1 MHITTKYAI
10 WKVRFSL
17 FKKET
22 NLETHGVNG
31 CHYPTV
37 TIFVCISRPTSAVF
51 PLFSFLL
58 FKQEKGKN
66 LETQGVNSC
75 QCLTVTNSQQ
85 VLP

>member
-1 MHITTKYAI
+1 MLFGKSVSPFLKKKQISRRMGSMAVTIRQLQLLFAYPAQLP
-10 WKVRFSL
+10 RFSP
-17 FKKET
+17 F
-22 NLETHGVNG
+22 
-31 CHYPTV
+31 
-37 TIFVCISRPTSAVF
+37 
-51 PLFSFLL
+51 FSFLL